1 MTVIN
6 SNRVVRGPVTA
17 VPLVAG
23 KGVKITADTVNNRYV
38 AEVDETVLYQND
50 NPSQILTDT
59 NLTLSESYLNFE
71 KIKLELHASAGS
83 TANAAYYVEG
93 PVFQDNTTEIS
104 NLPVCST
111 ISLMY
116 DLNTFVFQT
125 SATTTCT
132 VKSAGTR
139 LNVASSGI
147 TTTASR
153 GVRVRKIIGVN
164 RIASN

>member
-17 VPLVAG
+17 IPLVAG
-23 KGVKITADTVNNRYV
+23 KGVRLTADTVNNRWIV
-38 AEVDETVLYQND
+38 EADETVLYQND
-50 NPSQILTDT
+50 DPAQILTET

-71 KIKLELHASAGS
+71 KIKLELLASAGS

-93 PVFQDNTTEIS
+93 PVLQNAITEMS

-111 ISLMY
+111 STLML
-116 DLNTFVFQT
+116 DPNSFVFQT

-132 VKSAGTR
+132 VKASGTR
-139 LNVASSGI
+139 LNIASTGVS
-147 TTTASR
+147 TTASR
-153 GVRVRKIIGVN
+153 GTRVKKIIGVN